1 MLTTIIERYKCIIEE
16 NQRELSRIQKQ
27 IYRIGTTRLLLFI
40 IGVAGAIYFRNN
52 GWTVVIPL
60 ILACLIPFMILIK
73 VHSRLF
79 YKKDFIQKLLKINE
93 NELAAINYQTDTFD
107 SGIEFEDQTH
117 AYSHDLDV
125 FLSLIHI

>member
-79 YKKDFIQKLLKINE
+79 YKKDFI
-93 NELAAINYQTDTFD
+93 
-107 SGIEFEDQTH
+107 
-117 AYSHDLDV
+117 
-125 FLSLIHI
+125 